1 MEHLDKLIDKE
12 PVSFELGDGMRNC
25 AQLMVTCL
33 VDAIYPSVG
42 ISAVEVLEAQG
53 ITVEFPSDQTCCG
66 QPAFNSGYWKD
77 ARAMA
82 RHTLDVFSVTNGPI
96 VVPSGSCTDMIVH
109 QYTELLKD
117 DAEYLAKAQ
126 DVAGRTYEF
135 TQFLVD
141 KMGLDDVGARFR
153 GRAAY
158 HSSCHGLRGLN
169 LREQPRVL
177 LSHVEGLKQVE
188 LPCSEEC
195 CGFGGLFSVTM
206 SSISGSILERKLDN
220 LEKSG
225 ADLLVGND
233 VSCLMHMAGGLK
245 LRGTQIEVKHISE
258 VLNTHD

>member
-126 DVAGRTYEF
+126 DVAGRTYE
-135 TQFLVD
+135 
-141 KMGLDDVGARFR
+141 
-153 GRAAY
+153 
-158 HSSCHGLRGLN
+158 
-169 LREQPRVL
+169 
-177 LSHVEGLKQVE
+177 LSL
-188 LPCSEEC
+188 
-195 CGFGGLFSVTM
+195 
-206 SSISGSILERKLDN
+206 I
-220 LEKSG
+220 
-225 ADLLVGND
+225 
-233 VSCLMHMAGGLK
+233 
-245 LRGTQIEVKHISE
+245 HI
-258 VLNTHD
+258 